1 MKTVGLMLLMDHFT
15 YSFPFFALVLSA
27 VSGVSFFPPI
37 PETIQCTF
45 GECCS
50 KALHFNPEDFRMNLT
65 NMLYG
70 QHIAIERLYY
80 HAKAHMENPN
90 PSRSL
95 VLSLHGFT
103 GIGKNYAKTI
113 LASNLFVRGEKSKF
127 YHFFDATVDFLFK
140 DSVEF
145 YKHQVIATI
154 KDKVQQCPYSMFVFD
169 EVHKMPPGILDALV
183 PFLGHTESI
192 GGVDYRKAIYIFI
205 SNSGGLHIN
214 QYVLKTLQSGKN
226 RVSIQYGDL
235 RSELVSAIY
244 NSEGG
249 LELSD
254 LFSKHLITAVIPFL
268 PLQEVHVRSC
278 IRYAAKYMGVEA
290 TEEMINFVLSE
301 IDWEP
306 EGTRLFSTSGCKSV
320 YDKIGFFLQ
329 IRNDLIDFTDP
340 KNIHGEL

>member
-1 MKTVGLMLLMDHFT
+1 MGNFA
-15 YSFPFFALVLSA
+15 YSFPFFALILSA
-27 VSGVSFFPPI
+27 
-37 PETIQCTF
+37 CTF

-50 KALHFNPEDFRMNLT
+50 KALHFNSENFRTNLT

-113 LASNLFVRGEKSKF
+113 LASNLYVRGEKSKF

-140 DSVEF
+140 DSIEF
-145 YKHQVIATI
+145 YKHQVITTI

-192 GGVDYRKAIYIFI
+192 GGVDYRKAIYVFI
-205 SNSGGLHIN
+205 GNSGGLHIN
-214 QYVLKTLQSGKN
+214 QYVLKTIQSGKN

-235 RSELVSAIY
+235 RNELVSAIY
-244 NSEGG
+244 SSEGLG
-249 LELSD
+249 LSD
-254 LFSKHLITAVIPFL
+254 LFSKHLVTAVIPFL

-278 IRYAAKYMGVEA
+278 IRYAAKHLGVEA

-301 IDWEP
+301 LDWEP
-306 EGTRLFSTSGCKSV
+306 EGTRLFSTSGCKLV

-329 IRNDLIDFTDP
+329 MRSDLIDFTDP